1 MYSFSV
7 CVYNDIESKL
17 NITARNY
24 KHEEK
29 NAISKVC
36 DCLVLSSYWGT
47 EDWAGQ
53 EVHISLCVCVLKTFW
68 D

>member
-36 DCLVLSSYWGT
+36 DCLVLLF
-47 EDWAGQ
+47 
-53 EVHISLCVCVLKTFW
+53 I
-68 D
+68 